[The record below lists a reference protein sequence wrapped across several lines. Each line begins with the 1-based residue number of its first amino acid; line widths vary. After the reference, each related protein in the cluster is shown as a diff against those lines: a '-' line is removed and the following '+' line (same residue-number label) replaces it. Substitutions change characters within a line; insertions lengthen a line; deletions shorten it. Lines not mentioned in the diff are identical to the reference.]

1 MRPILVIAMA
11 TLFLSSASLGQ
22 ESSRPN
28 IIFILADDL
37 GYGEVG
43 AFGQEKIETPHL
55 DALARDGMKF
65 TQFYSGAPVC
75 APARA
80 VLLSGQHAGHSFVRG
95 NHEWGSRGDVWS
107 HKAMLA
113 DSSLEGQYP
122 IPSETIMIPELLK
135 EVGYRTGMVG
145 KWGLGAPHSES
156 VPNTQGFDY
165 FFGYNCQRIAHTLT
179 PTHLWEN
186 GKKFH
191 LENDTLAPR
200 TGLSHGVDP
209 MIRASYDKY
218 DKKEYAP
225 SVSFD
230 KLMGFVKEKKDE
242 PFFLYWATPIPHLP
256 LQAPRKWIDYYV
268 EKFGEEEPYYFM
280 EGEKGSY
287 FPTRYPRA
295 TYAAM
300 VSYLDE
306 NIGKLVSYLKEE
318 EIYDNTLI
326 IFTSDNG
333 PSYTGGTD
341 SPWFDSAGPFLSEY
355 GRGKG
360 FVYEGGIR
368 VPMIASWPSK
378 IKSGSESELIATF
391 YDVMPTLCDLTG
403 IQASEVSDGV
413 SFLPTLIGAGNQE
426 IQEYKYWEFA
436 GYNGQ
441 VAVRMGDWKMIW
453 KEIKKGNTHVEVYDL
468 STDPEEQNDLSTQ
481 HPELVKRFNEITK
494 KEHATPEIERFRIEA
509 LESGRP

>member
-1 MRPILVIAMA
+1 MLRALVLI
-11 TLFLSSASLGQ
+11 FLSLFIANLLSGQ
-22 ESSRPN
+22 EKSLPN

-43 AFGQEKIETPHL
+43 AFGQEKIETPNI
-55 DALARDGMKF
+55 DALAENGMKF

-80 VLLSGQHAGHSFVRG
+80 ILLSGQHAGHSFVRG
-95 NHEWGSRGDVWS
+95 NDEWGSRGDVWS

-122 IPSETIMIPELLK
+122 MPSETVMIPELLK
-135 EVGYRTGMVG
+135 QKGYKTGMIG

-186 GKKFH
+186 GNKFH
-191 LENDTLAPR
+191 LDNDTLPPS
-200 TGLSHGVDP
+200 TGLTVDKDP
-209 MIRASYDKY
+209 MDRNSYKKY
-218 DKKEYAP
+218 DKKDYAP
-225 SVSFD
+225 TISFE
-230 KLMGFVKEKKDE
+230 KLMGFVEENKDD

-256 LQAPRKWIDYYV
+256 LQAPKRWIDYYV
-268 EKFGEEEPYYFM
+268 DKFGEEDPYYFM
-280 EGEKGSY
+280 EGEKGGY

-306 NIGKLVSYLKEE
+306 NVGKLVAYLKKEGKYE
-318 EIYDNTLI
+318 NTLI

-341 SPWFDSAGPFLSEY
+341 SPWFDSGGPFPSEY

-368 VPMIASWPSK
+368 VPMIASWPAH
-378 IKSGSESELIATF
+378 IEAGSESSHISTF
-391 YDVMPTLCDLTG
+391 YDVLPTLCEISGVEPYAATDGMSFAPTLTG
-403 IQASEVSDGV
+403 EGV
-413 SFLPTLIGAGNQE
+413 QE
-426 IQEYKYWEFA
+426 NTAYKYWEFA

-441 VAVRMGDWKMIW
+441 IAVRRGDWKMIW
-453 KEIKKGNTHVEVYDL
+453 KDIKKGNKDVEVYNLAD
-468 STDPEEQNDLSTQ
+468 DIAEQNNIADQ
-481 HPELVKRFNEITK
+481 HPEMVKEFFKVIK
-494 KEHATPEIERFRIEA
+494 KEHRTPEVDRFKLDAVEA
-509 LESGRP
+509 LF